1 MDTTAVLGFEEY
13 VRTRQD
19 ALLRS
24 ARRLTPNAADAQD
37 LLQTALAR
45 TFPVWDGITDK
56 RHADAYVRRVLIN
69 TRTSWWRARKLDEY
83 PTDQLPE
90 TSVGDGTEQRA
101 DRSMLLLAMGSLT
114 RQQRSVVALRYY
126 EGLST
131 SETACTL
138 GISVGTVK
146 STLHR
151 ALHRLREELERQ
163 GARDTA
169 VAKAMATRTAT
180 ATAATAAKV
189 PAQGRPRAGERTR
202 VRLTGRRELY
212 GQHPTESF
220 ESRNAA

>member
-13 VRTRQD
+13 VRTRRD

-69 TRTSWWRARKLDEY
+69 TRTSWWRARKLEEY
-83 PTDQLPE
+83 PTEQLPE
-90 TSVGDGTEQRA
+90 TALDDGAEQRA
-101 DRSMLLLAMGSLT
+101 DRSMLMLAMGTLT
-114 RQQRSVVALRYY
+114 RQQRNVVALRYY
-126 EGLST
+126 EGMST

-151 ALHRLREELERQ
+151 ALHRLRDELERQ
-163 GARDTA
+163 DARDSA
-169 VAKAMATRTAT
+169 VARP
-180 ATAATAAKV
+180 
-189 PAQGRPRAGERTR
+189 PAQGRPRACGRATVLVSGTRDDHGRKHRPAGSFDFETRT
-202 VRLTGRRELY
+202 
-212 GQHPTESF
+212 
-220 ESRNAA
+220 AA